1 MKTKIKLIKHPSKE
15 CICSDCK
22 MKFHS
27 PENTFKLSSKKKLG
41 LKPISSEDFEQ
52 LHEIALDVYRELFA
66 RRKKKSIKRWVVPM
80 EIKVAV
86 GLAIEKTIE
95 FRNAKILEMI
105 NELNDKFRKDNI
117 YFKKDVKEFI
127 KILKEK
133 IRLRSNVEIIDKLA
147 GKALK

>member
-1 MKTKIKLIKHPSKE
+1 MKIKIKLIKHPSKE

-52 LHEIALDVYRELFA
+52 LHEIVLDVYRELFA

-105 NELNDKFRKDNI
+105 NELNDKFRKDNT
-117 YFKKDVKEFI
+117 YVLLDGDLFNDCWA
-127 KILKEK
+127 
-133 IRLRSNVEIIDKLA
+133 DKLKSKIK
-147 GKALK
+147 GEELK